1 MDVARQIVPPDLSA
15 LTQRYAEITLP
26 TLLLWG
32 RGDRVV
38 PLAVGERLAR
48 EMPEARLHVL
58 EACGHLPAEECPDE
72 SFSVLTQFLADTS
85 SDRPGR
91 LGQRIST

>member
-1 MDVARQIVPPDLSA
+1 
-15 LTQRYAEITLP
+15 
-26 TLLLWG
+26 
-32 RGDRVV
+32 
-38 PLAVGERLAR
+38 
-48 EMPEARLHVL
+48 MPEARLHVL